1 MNRNVVNPDLSIE
14 RCHSTLS

>member
-1 MNRNVVNPDLSIE
+1 MVKK